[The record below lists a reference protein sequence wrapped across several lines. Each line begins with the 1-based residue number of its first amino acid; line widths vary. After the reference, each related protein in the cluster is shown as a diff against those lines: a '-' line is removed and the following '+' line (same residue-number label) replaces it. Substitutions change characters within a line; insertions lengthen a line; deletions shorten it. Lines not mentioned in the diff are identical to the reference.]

1 MGRILRYRSERNR
14 KDKKMKL
21 FLIAFLAVA
30 AVGVVTSMPFRMED
44 VEVTDEMAQY
54 GGLLDLIPGVN
65 DLIKKLTPIILEKLP
80 ILLDPNMDPNEK
92 VNAIMEVVRDHAGDL
107 VQILGDFGMK
117 LISQAILAGPMGGLG
132 R

>member
-1 MGRILRYRSERNR
+1 MGKLRIAHYPTEKNR

-54 GGLLDLIPGVN
+54 GGLLDLVPGVS

-80 ILLDPNMDPNEK
+80 ILLDPNMGPQRESQ
-92 VNAIMEVVRDHAGDL
+92 RDH
-107 VQILGDFGMK
+107 
-117 LISQAILAGPMGGLG
+117 GG
-132 R
+132 